1 MRFDES
7 TTYYDVY
14 TQQPDNLEK
23 NLFQLKPYLILN
35 WIKAANETIVAHRGY
50 PKYDFEQQFNN
61 LQDLNGLVK
70 FMVRTIGNPYTEK
83 LDAEQ
88 YQKLLAL
95 HQPLVF
101 VFSDND
107 SIVAQFKEYAFSKL
121 NVSTS
126 SEDAANFA
134 AAGTEQEDVA

>member
-1 MRFDES
+1 
-7 TTYYDVY
+7 
-14 TQQPDNLEK
+14 
-23 NLFQLKPYLILN
+23 
-35 WIKAANETIVAHRGY
+35 
-50 PKYDFEQQFNN
+50 
-61 LQDLNGLVK
+61 
-70 FMVRTIGNPYTEK
+70 MVRTIGNPYTEK

-134 AAGTEQEDVA
+134 AAGTEQEDVAQFIRKETQKNDVLAACQLVRETDECVVVPYDSAKPLDEQIQRILSRLGIKVKYRNAVEAVVD